1 MFLTLSFPE
10 IFNLCLWSL
19 QQKTKVISH
28 SNNGN
33 GHFYSV
39 PVMRCDEFEMYLFS
53 LYATE
58 LMAYV

>member
-53 LYATE
+53 LYAT
-58 LMAYV
+58 